1 MKRVLNLPCAG
12 GGTYTVEPEKIIAL
26 GLNYHDHIQESLSV
40 KVQGFGTD
48 VPPEPVLFPKLPS
61 SIIGPG
67 EAIRL
72 PRILEDYSFQEERT
86 DYEGELAI
94 IIGREGCDIP
104 PSRAGEYIFG
114 FTCANDVSQR
124 NLQNGDRSGW
134 FRGKSFDTFLPLGP
148 RIVPAGEMPNP
159 QDLEI
164 ITRRNGQVVQ
174 KGSTARMITP
184 IGEIISFVSR
194 NFTLR
199 EGDIILTGTPAGVG
213 PLAHGDV
220 IEVEIQGIGVL
231 QNPVLD
237 PRCP

>member
-1 MKRVLNLPCAG
+1 MKKVLNLPCAG
-12 GGTYTVEPEKIIAL
+12 GGTYAVQPEKVIAL
-26 GLNYHDHIQESLSV
+26 GLNYREHIQESLSV
-40 KVQGFGTD
+40 KVRGFGTD
-48 VPPEPVLFPKLPS
+48 EPPEPVLFPKLPS
-61 SIIGPG
+61 SIIGPH

-72 PRILEDYSFQEERT
+72 PLILDDYSFEEERT

-94 IIGREGCDIP
+94 IIGRDGFDISP
-104 PSRAGEYIFG
+104 ARAGEYIFG

-148 RIVPAGEMPNP
+148 RIVSSRDIPNP

-164 ITRRNGQVVQ
+164 VTRCNGRVVQ
-174 KGSTARMITP
+174 RGSTAQMITP
-184 IGEIISFVSR
+184 IAEIISFVSR

-213 PLAHGDV
+213 PLIHNDV
-220 IEVEIQGIGVL
+220 IEVEIEGIGL
-231 QNPVLD
+231 LKNPVLD
-237 PRCP
+237 PRHN